1 MPYKYLKSRTKD
13 GKLIDKHR
21 LIMQNLIGRELL
33 RNEVVHHKN
42 MDTRDNR
49 IENLQVMTA
58 RDHNILHGCRE
69 FIKLAKAASLD
80 KMPKGEENHRSKL
93 TVDIITKCLHKSTAY
108 RVFLQAVFD
117 LLNRIEHQ
125 GSTSPG
131 ISANVAQNFL
141 TVAIFAISPPTD
153 QFINKAAGAGI
164 KRDLDHDPYTSAISS
179 GTECGIS
186 PANE

>member
-93 TVDIITKCLHKSTAY
+93 TVDIIREIREESGTIRDIGKKY
-108 RVFLQAVFD
+108 
-117 LLNRIEHQ
+117 
-125 GSTSPG
+125 G
-131 ISANVAQNFL
+131 ISHS
-141 TVAIFAISPPTD
+141 TVS
-153 QFINKAAGAGI
+153 KI
-164 KRDLDHDPYTSAISS
+164 KKRQRWAHV
-179 GTECGIS
+179 E
-186 PANE
+186 